1 MLKMVSFER
10 MAGLSYPVTGGF
22 SRPPL
27 LPVGLWRA
35 LLAVE
40 DRLPAAAYR
49 LIGFRLLA
57 VIERR

>member
-1 MLKMVSFER
+1 